1 MAAISRWSSSN
12 CRQSCKAFAA
22 ARSRAPCVR
31 VRAVAS
37 DATAPATA
45 PQVAAPIRI
54 VGISGSLR
62 KASTNTGLLR
72 AASRVL
78 PAGCSF
84 EIVDISG
91 LPHYNEDMWQGGND
105 ESVIPEAIRTFRS
118 KVLQSDAVVFA
129 TPEYNVGITSVLKAA
144 IDWGVC
150 GHGPNVWD
158 GKAALVMGSGGSGG
172 TVRAQVQLRQCG
184 VLMNLTFVNKPEI
197 LLKRYEHPEY
207 FNEAGDVVDPKV
219 EAYVRN
225 GVAAL
230 VTLARKLKA

>member
-91 LPHYNEDMWQGGND
+91 LPHYNEDMWQAGGGWGGGND

-129 TPEYNVGITSVLKAA
+129 TPEYNVGITSVLKAGGDAA

-172 TVRAQVQLRQCG
+172 T
-184 VLMNLTFVNKPEI
+184 
-197 LLKRYEHPEY
+197 
-207 FNEAGDVVDPKV
+207 GDVVDPKV